1 MLNTDEKSNEF
12 ALKGKT
18 EDEMLAEAVPFYKD
32 LFSKCVTTPSAL
44 SKIGSFIKH
53 DEEPF
58 SALAKPFD
66 EEECLENT
74 QAMHVGKSP
83 GPDGLPIE
91 FWNKVWS
98 RVASTFV
105 LICNEAHLCMP
116 QSWKQGQVRLIPKK
130 DKPRTIGD
138 ARPITLLNAD
148 YKIYSHMLAWRLRKS
163 MTTLCSPS
171 QRAFIPS
178 RDIRNNIVLVN
189 SLIDGNTDG
198 FIMMLDWAKAY
209 DSVDHEY
216 LEKVLFY
223 MECSGI
229 GLQRLMSTAKG
240 FTQRVIGSQ
249 SVSEPFNR
257 E

>member
-1 MLNTDEKSNEF
+1 MPAEVKSKGF
-12 ALKGKT
+12 ALEGKT

-32 LFSKCVTTPSAL
+32 LFSKRVTTPSAL

-53 DEEPF
+53 DVEPF
-58 SALAKPFD
+58 STLAKPFD
-66 EEECLENT
+66 EEECLENS

-98 RVASTFV
+98 RVASAFV
-105 LICNEAHLCMP
+105 LICNEAHVCMP

-198 FIMMLDWAKAY
+198 VIMMLDWAKAY
-209 DSVDHEY
+209 DGTRY
-216 LEKVLFY
+216 MGEKNAQSAPF
-223 MECSGI
+223 G
-229 GLQRLMSTAKG
+229 AWWG
-240 FTQRVIGSQ
+240 F
-249 SVSEPFNR
+249 
-257 E
+257 

>member
-32 LFSKCVTTPSAL
+32 LFSKRVTTPSAL

-58 SALAKPFD
+58 SALTKPFD
-66 EEECLENT
+66 EEECLENS

-98 RVASTFV
+98 RVVSAFV

-130 DKPRTIGD
+130 DKP
-138 ARPITLLNAD
+138 
-148 YKIYSHMLAWRLRKS
+148 
-163 MTTLCSPS
+163 
-171 QRAFIPS
+171 
-178 RDIRNNIVLVN
+178 
-189 SLIDGNTDG
+189 
-198 FIMMLDWAKAY
+198 
-209 DSVDHEY
+209 
-216 LEKVLFY
+216 
-223 MECSGI
+223 
-229 GLQRLMSTAKG
+229 
-240 FTQRVIGSQ
+240 
-249 SVSEPFNR
+249 
-257 E
+257 